1 MRYRILYINAGIIL
15 SFCKN
20 DDDKFRVVKNRL
32 PDDTNFI
39 RFFTDDP
46 TGWGRVGII
55 IESSEFLELK
65 EGDSIPI
72 HPEILFEKIS

>member
-20 DDDKFRVVKNRL
+20 DDDKFRVVKNEL
-32 PDDTNFI
+32 PKDANYI
-39 RFFTDDP
+39 RFVVDDP
-46 TGWGRVGII
+46 WGRIGII

-65 EGDSIPI
+65 EGEEIPI
-72 HPEILFEKIS
+72 HPQVYFEKIS